1 MNPVINTLLFTVAA
15 YLIGSIPTGS
25 LLLGWAL
32 GKARGKKGNG
42 STGFLQIWKQA
53 GPGLGLLAMFLEI
66 LKGAV
71 AVSIA
76 HRLSPTDPPD
86 MVMAGFL
93 VLVGTE
99 FPIFSKF
106 KGSPSIGV
114 TVGVFASI
122 LLWMLAR

>member
-1 MNPVINTLLFTVAA
+1 MDDLIDYVGA

-25 LLLGWAL
+25 LILGWVL
-32 GKARGKKGNG
+32 GKARGKKGIG

-53 GPGLGLLAMFLEI
+53 GAGLGLLALALEI
-66 LKGAV
+66 LKGVV

-93 VLVGTE
+93 VLVGNE
-99 FPIFSKF
+99 FPVFSKF
-106 KGSPSIGV
+106 KGSSSIGV
-114 TVGVFASI
+114 TAGVFASI
-122 LLWMLAR
+122 LLWMLTR